1 MRYGG
6 LSPHRAK
13 RTLGSLAPSAGHDVG
28 RSGQVWLRAL
38 PIGLP
43 ISTII
48 MLRSI
53 EDIARS
59 EGEDLTNPEAALS
72 CLQVFALG
80 GLMSEADAAESGY
93 FAVRGLLAK
102 SVAAAAGFVIE
113 RGVSA
118 EAAPIKFS
126 P

>member
-1 MRYGG
+1 
-6 LSPHRAK
+6 
-13 RTLGSLAPSAGHDVG
+13 
-28 RSGQVWLRAL
+28 
-38 PIGLP
+38 
-43 ISTII
+43 

-80 GLMSEADAAESGY
+80 GLMGEADAAESGY
-93 FAVRGLLAK
+93 FAVRGLLAN
-102 SVAAAAGFVIE
+102 SVAAAGFVIE

-118 EAAPIKFS
+118 EAAPIKFC